1 MKLMIIEDDEIIR
14 QELKCFL
21 SKYGYEVDAPEEFEN
36 IVEYVLK
43 KQPNIILLDIN
54 LPIYDGFYIC
64 KEIRKESYIPII
76 VVTSRNT
83 QVDELI
89 SMNSGADDFITKP
102 YNTQILLARIQS
114 IIKRTYGNTTAQ
126 EIITY
131 KNLRLNL
138 SDATISLEDKLLDI
152 TKNEMKILN
161 YLIKKSGN
169 IVSRESLMTYL
180 WNDNSFVDD
189 NTLTVNIA
197 RLRKKL
203 TEIGMKDTIH
213 TKRGLGYI
221 IQ

>member
-1 MKLMIIEDDEIIR
+1 M
-14 QELKCFL
+14 
-21 SKYGYEVDAPEEFEN
+21 
-36 IVEYVLK
+36 
-43 KQPNIILLDIN
+43 
-54 LPIYDGFYIC
+54 PIYDGFYIC
-64 KEIRKESYIPII
+64 KEIRKERYILII
-76 VVTSRNT
+76 VVTIRNT

-89 SMNSGADDFITKP
+89 SINSGADDFITKP

-180 WNDNSFVDD
+180 WNDNCFVDD

-203 TEIGMKDTIH
+203 TEIGMKDAIH